1 MPRCESHVHHGDG
14 VALCDKEQHA
24 PEEGHEGWLRLN
36 WSDAEKHEHAPD
48 GQIVRTIHLHAAE
61 PKAWQKADPNTNPF
75 APTPPI
81 EPHPELGVQR

>member
-36 WSDAEKHEHAPD
+36 WSDGEQHEHAPD
-48 GQIVRTIHLHAAE
+48 GQIVRTIHLHGGGEAIPMEQTVA
-61 PKAWQKADPNTNPF
+61 NPF
-75 APTPPI
+75 AD
-81 EPHPELGVQR
+81 